1 MIQGI
6 YYLAFSWITF
16 LKTKSNFYLNFPRSN
31 LVSVSR
37 FPNLG
42 ESCRYLHLFFFNSLA
57 FFQTPLNWLPFCFTN
72 RYQIVSGNNDKRF
85 RINLSS
91 GEIFIHAP
99 LDRETT
105 STYQL
110 TIKASDRPTYT
121 ANQRSSV
128 TFVNV
133 TLTDVND
140 NKPVFKSGSY
150 YAAVKE
156 TVNVGGD
163 VITVQA
169 TDADAG

>member
-1 MIQGI
+1 M
-6 YYLAFSWITF
+6 
-16 LKTKSNFYLNFPRSN
+16 
-31 LVSVSR
+31 
-37 FPNLG
+37 
-42 ESCRYLHLFFFNSLA
+42 
-57 FFQTPLNWLPFCFTN
+57 
-72 RYQIVSGNNDKRF
+72 
-85 RINLSS
+85 SS

-140 NKPVFKSGSY
+140 NKPGFKSGSY